1 MRRFP
6 CWDHPIVA
14 ALGILSC
21 HGALAG
27 PLQEPRVI
35 ASASGELS
43 VLVVAREQK
52 RPQLPGAPVG
62 WVYEV
67 CRWSPEDGPWRR
79 CPGPGLSPSTLRT
92 CPTAEEAGLDHAT
105 RLQVQ
110 PGDALRVRFVNC
122 LPAVSRDVPVPGEF
136 KWVGQGGDTLLHW
149 NPTNLH
155 THGMLVEPR
164 CATDADRSYGD
175 WIFVLA
181 LNPANHPPP
190 GLVGRHACQPS
201 HPKTSPGGAS
211 HPVDHS
217 THFDVT
223 PDGVIDYI
231 FRLPRDH
238 PLGLYWVHPHA
249 HGLALNQVSAGLAVL
264 LTVGAPDAAC
274 RARGCTAR
282 GPPLTIRHLVL
293 QDVQVLTGGR
303 LRLQQTSDFCAAAA
317 DPRPEQ
323 LAPATCPGV
332 APNGRGGTWVF
343 TVNGQLD
350 PEIAVTDARG
360 EVWRIL
366 DASANAVYWLSL
378 QEVAT
383 GKDLPMQILA
393 VDGVGLDVPAGT
405 PLPELQERLGAK
417 VHLVPCPKGGP
428 FVPRRGAA
436 QPVCAERV
444 VMMPS
449 ARLEIA
455 VAHRARGEGRAILR
469 THAWNTGPTGNT
481 YPGVALA
488 SVQLPPPQAGPPAE
502 AVEVQSAA
510 GALLRPGGALSR
522 TLAGRP
528 PAGSTQGAACEPLG
542 RGSVRRIVFGEP
554 GASTHG
560 LGAQV
565 VTEGAPL
572 VPPEG
577 FALTTF
583 DHAAGPTVCVPL
595 GPRGAPASEV
605 WELVNLSAEDHNF
618 HIHQTRFELLSG
630 GTLVGDAGTPAQLG
644 GAVVLHDNVPVPRG
658 GTGCDGTVASWR
670 SGACVPSRVVVRIPF
685 TIAGDFVYHCHILGH
700 EDAGMM
706 AKISVVPGQR

>member
-1 MRRFP
+1 MRRVVP
-6 CWDHPIVA
+6 GWNHLIVA
-14 ALGILSC
+14 ALGVLSC

-35 ASASGELS
+35 ASAKGELS

-79 CPGPGLSPSTLRT
+79 CPGPGLSPASLRT
-92 CPTAEEAGLDHAT
+92 CPTAEDAGVERAT

-122 LPAVSRDVPVPGEF
+122 LPAVSRDAPAPGEF

-164 CATDADRSYGD
+164 CATDADRTYGD

-181 LNPANHPPP
+181 LNPANQPPP

-201 HPKTSPGGAS
+201 HLEASPGGAP

-223 PDGVIDYI
+223 PDGVIDYV

-274 RARGCTAR
+274 RARGCAAP

-293 QDVQVLTGGR
+293 QDVQVLPGGR
-303 LRLQQTSDFCAAAA
+303 LRLQQ
-317 DPRPEQ
+317 
-323 LAPATCPGV
+323 
-332 APNGRGGTWVF
+332 
-343 TVNGQLD
+343 
-350 PEIAVTDARG
+350 
-360 EVWRIL
+360 
-366 DASANAVYWLSL
+366 
-378 QEVAT
+378 
-383 GKDLPMQILA
+383 
-393 VDGVGLDVPAGT
+393 
-405 PLPELQERLGAK
+405 
-417 VHLVPCPKGGP
+417 
-428 FVPRRGAA
+428 
-436 QPVCAERV
+436 
-444 VMMPS
+444 
-449 ARLEIA
+449 
-455 VAHRARGEGRAILR
+455 
-469 THAWNTGPTGNT
+469 
-481 YPGVALA
+481 
-488 SVQLPPPQAGPPAE
+488 
-502 AVEVQSAA
+502 
-510 GALLRPGGALSR
+510 
-522 TLAGRP
+522 
-528 PAGSTQGAACEPLG
+528 
-542 RGSVRRIVFGEP
+542 
-554 GASTHG
+554 
-560 LGAQV
+560 
-565 VTEGAPL
+565 
-572 VPPEG
+572 
-577 FALTTF
+577 
-583 DHAAGPTVCVPL
+583 
-595 GPRGAPASEV
+595 
-605 WELVNLSAEDHNF
+605 LVNLSAEDHNF

-658 GTGCDGTVASWR
+658 GTGCDGTVGKWR

-706 AKISVVPGQR
+706 AKISVVPSVPGQR